1 MKRVV
6 EEITDLDTQIG
17 SLFEEGA
24 VRGPN
29 SDSSRRAHSHNG
41 SRIASSKYKYTPSD
55 TESSLLNKVSFA
67 NLLGVFKIMALLL
80 RLRGWSPIE
89 RSNRR
94 TFK

>member
-24 VRGPN
+24 LRGPN

-55 TESSLLNKVSFA
+55 TESSLLNKVGD
-67 NLLGVFKIMALLL
+67 LV
-80 RLRGWSPIE
+80 
-89 RSNRR
+89 
-94 TFK
+94 